1 MTKGISPVRV
11 SSTAALLSLA
21 LLAGCNS
28 LGGAPART
36 AQTALQGDRVDVL
49 PDAEIS
55 GGRATV
61 SGAVIVTDWSQPG
74 GRASNAPLHAALSN
88 PKTVEWKTRGT
99 TRGRA
104 RNARN
109 AAPPLVHGGRVFAYD
124 PRGVVHA
131 YSLSGST
138 LWRSPVAPEG
148 EDSRVTGGGIAA
160 SRATLFAATGF
171 GEVVALDVASGG
183 QRWRYDLGEPAR
195 SAPTV
200 EGGLVYVVT
209 KGNVLHVINRSDG
222 TEAWTFPGIPEGA
235 GVVASASPAVSRG
248 VLIVPYSSGELIA
261 FDARTG
267 KPKWSDVVVRSS
279 RTLAVSTLTDIAAA
293 PVISNGVVYA
303 TGVAGRTIAV
313 DLATGERLW
322 EVNLGSAATPV
333 VSGNAVFLVDLED
346 NLVALDRRNGKI
358 IYRRPLPKVRKKR
371 FFSVWHGPTLAGN
384 ALWIVS
390 NNGRL
395 LAANPSD
402 GSVISERKLS
412 QASFT
417 KPIAAGGRLIVQG
430 GDGSL
435 TAF

>member
-1 MTKGISPVRV
+1 MKHRFSPVGV
-11 SSTAALLSLA
+11 FNAAITLSAL
-21 LLAGCNS
+21 LLAGCTS
-28 LGGAPART
+28 FGGAPS
-36 AQTALQGDRVDVL
+36 QTSSAALQGERIDVL
-49 PDAEIS
+49 PDTKIS

-74 GRASNAPLHAALSN
+74 GRASNAPFHAALTN
-88 PKTVEWKTRGT
+88 PKTIEWKTRGT
-99 TRGRA
+99 SRARA

-109 AAPPLVHGGRVFAYD
+109 SAPPLVHGGRAFTYD
-124 PRGVVHA
+124 PSGVVHA
-131 YSLSGST
+131 YSLSGAS
-138 LWRSPVAPEG
+138 LWRAEVAPEG

-200 EGGLVYVVT
+200 EGGLLYVVT

-222 TEAWTFPGIPEGA
+222 TEAWTYPGIPEGA

-248 VLIVPYSSGELIA
+248 IVVVPYSSGELIA
-261 FDARTG
+261 FDARSG

-293 PVISNGVVYA
+293 PVIAGGIVYA

-313 DLATGERLW
+313 DLASGERLW

-333 VSGNAVFLVDLED
+333 VSGNSIFLVDLED
-346 NLVALDRRNGKI
+346 NLVALDRRNGAI
-358 IYRRPLPKVRKKR
+358 IYQRPLPKIRKRR

-395 LAANPSD
+395 LGANPAD
-402 GSVISERKLS
+402 GSVITERKLS
-412 QASFT
+412 KASFT